1 MVDPSA
7 NTAGMRGPI
16 DMNAFGRQMMNQGQ
30 EAQLALEQDD
40 VHEREIMYAAGALQM
55 LEMEQGRCGAYWD

>member
-1 MVDPSA
+1 
-7 NTAGMRGPI
+7 
-16 DMNAFGRQMMNQGQ
+16 MNQGQ

-55 LEMEQGRCGAYWD
+55 LEMERGICGAYWD